1 MFMSY
6 PRGLPSPQTEL
17 NFLLSPSCETAP
29 KSMFWAPP
37 VCLDLSRRHDWPVKK
52 AVVDLPIRLKGDLKR
67 TSGNSLSPFGAQNK
81 DLGAAASQ
89 TLLDVASRGKITS
102 ATQATSGVA

>member
-1 MFMSY
+1 MT
-6 PRGLPSPQTEL
+6 R
-17 NFLLSPSCETAP
+17 N
-29 KSMFWAPP
+29 
-37 VCLDLSRRHDWPVKK
+37 DWPVKK
-52 AVVDLPIRLKGDLKR
+52 DVVNLPISSKANRKR

>member
-1 MFMSY
+1 
-6 PRGLPSPQTEL
+6 
-17 NFLLSPSCETAP
+17 
-29 KSMFWAPP
+29 MFWAPP
-37 VCLDLSRRHDWPVKK
+37 VCPDLSRRHDWPVKK
-52 AVVDLPIRLKGDLKR
+52 VIVDLPIKLKGDLKR

-81 DLGAAASQ
+81 DVGAAAAASQ

>member
-1 MFMSY
+1 
-6 PRGLPSPQTEL
+6 
-17 NFLLSPSCETAP
+17 
-29 KSMFWAPP
+29 MFWAPP

-81 DLGAAASQ
+81 DLGVAASQ

>member
-1 MFMSY
+1 MY
-6 PRGLPSPQTEL
+6 Q
-17 NFLLSPSCETAP
+17 
-29 KSMFWAPP
+29 
-37 VCLDLSRRHDWPVKK
+37 DLSRRHDWPVKK
-52 AVVDLPIRLKGDLKR
+52 AIVDLPIRLKANPKR
-67 TSGNSLSPFGAQNK
+67 TSGNSLSPLGAQNK